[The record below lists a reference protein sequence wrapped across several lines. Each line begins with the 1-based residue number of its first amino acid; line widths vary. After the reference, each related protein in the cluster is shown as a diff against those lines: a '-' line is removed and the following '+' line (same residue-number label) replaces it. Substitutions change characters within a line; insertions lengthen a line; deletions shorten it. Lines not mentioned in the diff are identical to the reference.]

1 MTEPHPKT
9 HPLPST
15 DQVDKLYQERM
26 VLKAQISNVCV
37 QLTKA
42 GLSFKHLE
50 EANCSSNKA
59 KLLRCQGMLF
69 WFTICIFLH
78 W

>member
-42 GLSFKHLE
+42 
-50 EANCSSNKA
+50 EA
-59 KLLRCQGMLF
+59 F
-69 WFTICIFLH
+69 I
-78 W
+78 